1 MKKILHVKFHG
12 WRIAELQYLA
22 TLIAGR
28 DMTQHT
34 MEPEVDLYA
43 ELIREIRNRRVN
55 DELGQLTIERFR
67 TELNEEE

>member
-1 MKKILHVKFHG
+1 MKKFEG
-12 WRIAELQYLA
+12 WRTEELQYVA

-28 DMTQHT
+28 DMELHEQADG
-34 MEPEVDLYA
+34 VRSLYA
-43 ELIREIRNRRVN
+43 ELIREIRNRRVK